1 MFHTL
6 AVFIVRRARW
16 VLVAGLVALVGGVF
30 LGMSAFDKLQT
41 EGFDD
46 PDSESSRAAAL
57 ADEKFG
63 GGADYVL
70 LVDAGEGRADE
81 GGRGRG
87 GQRAH
92 AGHGL
97 RPRPRER
104 RVLLGHPV
112 AVAAVGGRDRGA
124 RPGLGCRGVRRAS
137 TRPR

>member
-57 ADEKFG
+57 ANETFG

-81 GGRGRG
+81 GPRTRRVASSRRPWAPTPASRTSCPSGTPSRPRCCRRTGPRHWSWPRPPRGR
-87 GQRAH
+87 
-92 AGHGL
+92 AG
-97 RPRPRER
+97 
-104 RVLLGHPV
+104 
-112 AVAAVGGRDRGA
+112 
-124 RPGLGCRGVRRAS
+124 S